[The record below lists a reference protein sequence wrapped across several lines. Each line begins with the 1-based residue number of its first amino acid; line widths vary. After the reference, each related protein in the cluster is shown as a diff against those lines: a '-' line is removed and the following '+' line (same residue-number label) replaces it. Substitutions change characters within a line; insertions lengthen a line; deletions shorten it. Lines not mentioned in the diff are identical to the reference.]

1 MTRLRSAASR
11 VRRAASRARS
21 AASGARSAASRA
33 VLALA
38 LVLAACA
45 GQAAAPA
52 APLAVSPVAWPPS
65 AGLGPIRAVA
75 DDGRRVVLFH
85 DGAAAVFVDG
95 ALDRVER
102 APHRWVG
109 AAALPAPDGRGAW
122 IVGVDAEGRLL
133 RLPDQGAFEPV
144 SDRYGLDRAPVRAA
158 LGLGGGAAAFA
169 LDGEIAV
176 ADGATVTRYATGPLA
191 TLAAGGGRVA
201 FAPGGDGL
209 LALDVAT
216 RALRSYPL
224 PGGPAPLL
232 AVTGAGRLL
241 AATPEALYE
250 EDAAGVLRLRLRAR
264 AALHGLA
271 VSGDRVWFVDG
282 DELGVL
288 DAAGA
293 RWTRGARLPRGAR
306 LIGSPT
312 GDVWLLASGAVRR
325 FTAGDHRAG
334 DHVRAEAHVRA
345 GAHGHAAGDGRAGDP
360 GTAAPAW
367 DDIAPIVARACA
379 PCHLPRGE
387 GGVDL
392 STRAAWTTPSLRESI
407 ARRVVEERTMPPP
420 GHALSEADR
429 ARIRAFVERARPA
442 GPR

>member
-1 MTRLRSAASR
+1 MTRLRSAASC
-11 VRRAASRARS
+11 ARS
-21 AASGARSAASRA
+21 AASCARSAASCARSA
-33 VLALA
+33 ASCARSAASCARSAASCALLALA
-38 LVLAACA
+38 LAVAACA
-45 GQAAAPA
+45 GQAAAPPP
-52 APLAVSPVAWPPS
+52 PLAVSPVAWSAP
-65 AGLGPIRAVA
+65 AGLGPVRAVA

-85 DGAAAVFVDG
+85 DGAAAVFVNG

-109 AAALPAPDGRGAW
+109 AAALPAPDGQGTW

-133 RLPDQGAFEPV
+133 RLPGQGAFEPV
-144 SDRYGLDRAPVRAA
+144 ADRYGLERAPVRAA

-169 LDGEIAV
+169 LDGELAV
-176 ADGATVTRYATGPLA
+176 ADGDTVTRYATGPLA

-209 LALDVAT
+209 APGGDGLAPGGDGLLALDVAT

-224 PGGPAPLL
+224 PDGPAPLL

-241 AATPEALYE
+241 AATPAALYE

-271 VSGDRVWFVDG
+271 VSGDRVWFADG

-288 DAAGA
+288 DRSGA
-293 RWTRGARLPRGAR
+293 RRARGARLPPGGE
-306 LIGSPT
+306 LIGSPS
-312 GDVWLLASGAVRR
+312 GDVWLLASGAVQR
-325 FTAGDHRAG
+325 FA
-334 DHVRAEAHVRA
+334 AED
-345 GAHGHAAGDGRAGDP
+345 GAEGS
-360 GTAAPAW
+360 AAPAW
-367 DDIAPIVARACA
+367 DDLAPVVARACA

-392 STRAAWTTPSLRESI
+392 STRAAWTSLRESI
-407 ARRVVEERTMPPP
+407 ARRVIEERTMPPP

-429 ARIRAFVERARPA
+429 ARIGAFVERARPA